1 VPVTSWRGLAAD
13 LAVASVATAIMILA
27 SLQSADQPSRPL
39 EPVWA
44 LAAIGVVGAWTAL
57 ARRYPR
63 VALVGACATFYAALA
78 AGVPAFSPAL
88 ALGVPVLV
96 AAWSGHLWWGVAVLG
111 VIGLSSPYRLVG
123 PGAEPAEKVALGTLF
138 DVALVAVLLLL
149 GETLRSRRVLR
160 EETSLRLQLAEQEH
174 RRRLTEA
181 RLRAARD
188 LHDVLAHTV
197 AVVGI
202 HASVAAETIDSRP
215 GEAKQAMER
224 VRSATREATADLR
237 STIAVLREDG
247 IGPSRDPAPGVQHVR
262 DLVAAVGQ
270 AGVEASLSILGETG
284 ALRPAVDIT
293 VYRIVQE
300 SLTNVLRHSDAGAVR
315 IDIECTAEAVD
326 VRIRDDGKG
335 GSKLPRELLGGS
347 GLQGMAERVSA
358 IGGRL
363 QHGYQH
369 DGAPG
374 YLVHARLPIG
384 GSG

>member
-1 VPVTSWRGLAAD
+1 VTSWRGLAAD

-27 SLQSADQPSRPL
+27 SLQSADQPARPL
-39 EPVWA
+39 EPAWGLV
-44 LAAIGVVGAWTAL
+44 AIGVVGAWTAL
-57 ARRYPR
+57 ARRFPR
-63 VALVGACATFYAALA
+63 VALVGACATFYTTLA

-96 AAWSGHLWWGVAVLG
+96 AAWSGHLWWAVAVLG
-111 VIGLSSPYRLVG
+111 VIGLTSPYRLTG
-123 PGAEPAEKVALGTLF
+123 SGAEPAGQVAVSTLF
-138 DVALVAVLLLL
+138 DLALVAVLLLL
-149 GETLRSRRVLR
+149 GETLRSRRALR
-160 EETSLRLQLAEQEH
+160 EEASLRLQLAEQDHE
-174 RRRLTEA
+174 RRLTEA

-202 HASVAAETIDSRP
+202 HASVAAETIDTRP
-215 GEAKQAMER
+215 RDAKQAMER

-237 STIAVLREDG
+237 STIQVLREDCSG
-247 IGPSRDPAPGVQHVR
+247 GGRDPAPGVQQVR

-270 AGVEASLSILGETG
+270 AGVEASLSIRGEAG
-284 ALRPAVDIT
+284 ALRPAVDMT

-300 SLTNVLRHSDAGAVR
+300 SLTNVLRHSDAGSVR
-315 IDIECTAEAVD
+315 IDIECTTEAVD
-326 VRIRDDGKG
+326 VRIRDDGRG
-335 GSKLPRELLGGS
+335 GRKLLGEALGGS
-347 GLQGMAERVSA
+347 GLQGMAERVEA

-363 QHGYQH
+363 QHGH
-369 DGAPG
+369 KRDGASG